1 MDILSYFRTGV
12 GRHGDSL
19 GNREEFPT
27 PGMQWMSVGS
37 GVEHAEGGG
46 TPKGVSQQG
55 FQIWLNVPS
64 QHKMDD
70 PIYGTEPPEAIPQ
83 ELVAPG
89 AKARLL
95 AGPMGDRTGV
105 FETKAFVQV
114 VDFDLEAGAQLI
126 HHIPTGMDCCLL
138 YVYEGEAMVS
148 GQTARQQ
155 TIVVFDASSDVDRVF
170 ELSASANGPLSAI
183 LFAGKRLNEPIAWR
197 GPIVMNTSAEIT
209 STFEELRSGQTIARL
224 FANLVCLNEAL
235 LVVAGNFP
243 PVRVP
248 WDYKHIA
255 NRPK

>member
-1 MDILSYFRTGV
+1 
-12 GRHGDSL
+12 
-19 GNREEFPT
+19 
-27 PGMQWMSVGS
+27 MSVGS

-95 AGPMGDRTGV
+95 AGPMGDRRTGV